1 MSRLH
6 RRVLVLAAV
15 AVTIAVTYAVG
26 AARAWRRL
34 ANQRDARR
42 PVL

>member
-1 MSRLH
+1 
-6 RRVLVLAAV
+6 
-15 AVTIAVTYAVG
+15 VTYAVG

-34 ANQRDARR
+34 ANQRDTRR